1 MNRLARIALVFVL
14 VTACVGCDQVSK
26 QLVRGNLALG
36 ESRSFAADTFRL
48 THAENPG
55 AFLSLGASLPEAA
68 RVAVFRVGVSLLV
81 FGLLLYALWAPGLD
95 RWNVAGF
102 ALLAASGVG
111 NLIDR
116 WAHDGLVTDFL
127 NLGVG
132 SVRTGIFNV
141 ADVVGVLAVLIL
153 LAGHFASKRVRR

>member
-1 MNRLARIALVFVL
+1 MSRLARISLVFIL

-26 QLVRGNLALG
+26 QLVRERLSLG

-55 AFLSLGASLPEAA
+55 AFLSVGASLPEAA
-68 RVAVFRVGVSLLV
+68 RIAVFRVGVSLLV
-81 FGLLLYALWAPGLD
+81 LGLLGYALLAPGLD
-95 RWNVAGF
+95 RWSVAGF

-116 WAHDGLVTDFL
+116 WAQDGLVTDFL

-132 SVRTGIFNV
+132 PVRTGIFNV
-141 ADVVGVLAVLIL
+141 ADVAGVLAVLIL
-153 LAGHFASKRVRR
+153 LAGHFVTRRANR

>member
-1 MNRLARIALVFVL
+1 MDRLARIALVFVL

-26 QLVRGNLALG
+26 HLVRERLSLG
-36 ESRSFAADTFRL
+36 ESRSFVADAFRL
-48 THAENPG
+48 THAENAG
-55 AFLSLGASLPEAA
+55 AFLSVGASLPEAA

-81 FGLLLYALWAPGLD
+81 LGLLAYALMAPGLD
-95 RWNVAGF
+95 RWSVAGF

-116 WAHDGLVTDFL
+116 WTHDGLVTDFL

-132 SVRTGIFNV
+132 SIRTGIFNV
-141 ADVVGVLAVLIL
+141 ADVAGVLAVLVL
-153 LAGHFASKRVRR
+153 LAGHFTSRQANR